1 MEKEEQSEN
10 EESRQDNTVDMS
22 WLNKWRCSPSWNKD
36 TTDRVQQEFAKFKQ
50 ALVDIENEGPKKQK
64 LTATTDFK
72 IVFAQLNR
80 VSMTAIKLM
89 ASHAAEVDQL
99 LHYALIVLMH
109 ARGNPK
115 LFDQNTPPLLRRI
128 GNYLK
133 SRLAVNPWDISRHW
147 PDGPTTTNGT
157 CSACKGDLN
166 CRWLT
171 DPATQPLGKWASSK
185 GLAPKMDR
193 EPWCQPCYE
202 ERLFAKDKL
211 NEN

>member
-1 MEKEEQSEN
+1 MN
-10 EESRQDNTVDMS
+10 EEEEARPDNEVDVAS
-22 WLNKWRCSPSWNKD
+22 WFNNWECSPSWNRK
-36 TTDRVQQEFAKFKQ
+36 TTERVQQEFAKFQ
-50 ALVDIENEGPKKQK
+50 RALMDIESEGAKAAQGRRQR

-72 IVFAQLNR
+72 IVFFQLHR

-99 LHYALIVLMH
+99 LNYALVVIMH

-115 LFDQNTPPLLRRI
+115 LFDKNVPPLLRRI

-133 SRLAVNPWDISRHW
+133 GGLAVNPWDISRHW

-171 DPATQPLGKWASSK
+171 DPALGKEDA
-185 GLAPKMDR
+185 DR

-202 ERLFAKDKL
+202 ARLLGRKDTGK
-211 NEN
+211 